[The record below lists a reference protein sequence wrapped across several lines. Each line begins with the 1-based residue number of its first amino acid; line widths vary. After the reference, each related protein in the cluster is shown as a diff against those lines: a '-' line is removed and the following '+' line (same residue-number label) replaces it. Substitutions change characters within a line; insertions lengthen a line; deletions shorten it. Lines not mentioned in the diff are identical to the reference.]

1 MRVLI
6 ITQDD
11 PFYLADNLNYLFN
24 IPSDDISY
32 VGCVLL
38 SPSPFGKKNE
48 SFLMKAFNT
57 YKIFGLIFFLTYSLR
72 FLLNKFK
79 KNTKVRNILNRH
91 NIPCISLNKSIN
103 SNESLS
109 RLSEFKPDLIVSIAG
124 NEIFKK
130 PLINLAPFGCLN
142 LHTALLPKYRGL
154 MPSFWVLRNNEKET
168 GVSVFFVDEGID
180 SGKIIV
186 QEAIPIDEKSQEELI
201 RTTKKIGMDLINRSI
216 VKIIN
221 NDLDFIDNP
230 DEKSTYFGFP
240 TKKDVIAFKKAG
252 KRFF

>member
-24 IPSDDISY
+24 KSSDDINY

-48 SFLMKAFNT
+48 SFFMKAYNT
-57 YKIFGLIFFLTYSLR
+57 YKIFGLIFFITYSFR

-79 KNTKVRNILNRH
+79 KNKKVRNILNKH

-103 SNESLS
+103 SNQSLS

-124 NEIFKK
+124 NEIFKT
-130 PLINLAPFGCLN
+130 PLINLAPSGCLN

-154 MPSFWVLRNNEKET
+154 MPSFWVLKNNEKVT

-180 SGKIIV
+180 SGEIIS
-186 QEAIPIDEKSQEELI
+186 QEVIDICNLSQEELI
-201 RTTKKIGMDLINRSI
+201 NITKKIGMDLIYESI
-216 VKIIN
+216 IKIIN
-221 NDLDFIDNP
+221 NDFILIENP
-230 DEKSTYFGFP
+230 DELSSYYGFP
-240 TKKDVIAFKKAG
+240 KREDVLEFKRLG